1 MVLGTQFV
9 HNFNSS
15 GMVLMFLEISSYY
28 KIVNKDENE
37 MTKLTIRTGDTK
49 QLHQNN
55 CTPLEQIVNR
65 PPLEIFKNINEVG
78 ITYIV
83 RALID

>member
-15 GMVLMFLEISSYY
+15 GMVLIFLEMSSCY
-28 KIVNKDENE
+28 KIVTEDENE
-37 MTKLTIRTGDTK
+37 MTKLTIRTGDTQ
-49 QLHQNN
+49 QLRWDN
-55 CTPLEQIVNR
+55 CISLEQIVNR
-65 PPLEIFKNINEVG
+65 TPLEIFKNINEIG

-83 RALID
+83 RVLID

>member
-15 GMVLMFLEISSYY
+15 GMVLIFLEMSSCY
-28 KIVNKDENE
+28 KIVTEDENE
-37 MTKLTIRTGDTK
+37 MTKLTIRTGDTQ

-65 PPLEIFKNINEVG
+65 THLEIFKNINEIG

-83 RALID
+83 RVLID